1 VSDASITPELRAE
14 MRERVIRYEQELRSE
29 QSYCQPSQIID
40 RENVPIKLGQY
51 TDEQIDRIIALER
64 EIAAECTSQPLKPD
78 ELLGRALNRYNLS

>member
-1 VSDASITPELRAE
+1 MSDDLITPELRAE
-14 MRERVIRYEQELRSE
+14 MRERVIRYEQDLRSE

-64 EIAAECTSQPLKPD
+64 DIAAEYAGKPLSSD